1 MTETT
6 SSGHAT
12 GAGDTPVDDRKAW
25 ATTGLG
31 FFGALAMTS
40 CCILPLV
47 LVSFGVTG
55 VFIAQLGVLYQYRWI
70 TFALSAAF
78 IGYGFYKAC
87 RWHLRASHE
96 PDPHAIPSLA
106 RHRDRRRRD
115 DLPLPCPLR
124 SVLLK
129 GQAHETD
136 PTRHCSPGNTRSG
149 SRQRR
154 RTTHQYRRRRTH
166 LPDLLVHGCG
176 GHAGRSHGRDHRLH
190 GR

>member
-6 SSGHAT
+6 SSGQAT

-78 IGYGFYKAC
+78 IGYGFYKAYRPTPAEAC
-87 RWHLRASHE
+87 ADGTCARPMNRTLMRSLLWLAT
-96 PDPHAIPSLA
+96 AIVAVAMIFPYLA
-106 RHRDRRRRD
+106 
-115 DLPLPCPLR
+115 PY
-124 SVLLK
+124 VL
-129 GQAHETD
+129 
-136 PTRHCSPGNTRSG
+136 S
-149 SRQRR
+149 
-154 RTTHQYRRRRTH
+154 Y
-166 LPDLLVHGCG
+166 
-176 GHAGRSHGRDHRLH
+176 
-190 GR
+190 